1 MANDM
6 VNLASAVNSSV
17 VSGDMSGRKA
27 AQAHSTASETPVV
40 AVDTAPNSP
49 TTTSAEAGVSAQ
61 KKASQRHEME
71 KQAQDLQEISDAK
84 GWAVSFRVD
93 DDLEQT
99 IIKVVDSDTQKTI
112 RQIPSEELVTISKR
126 IKALRE
132 GEIGASGLQGL
143 LFDRKA

>member
-27 AQAHSTASETPVV
+27 AQAHSTEALVSKADVEK
-40 AVDTAPNSP
+40 AQ
-49 TTTSAEAGVSAQ
+49 TSQTVQFAEAEDATQ
-61 KKASQRHEME
+61 KKESQRHEME

>member
-27 AQAHSTASETPVV
+27 AQAHSTEALVSKADVEKAQTSQTVQ
-40 AVDTAPNSP
+40 
-49 TTTSAEAGVSAQ
+49 SAEAEDAIQ
-61 KKASQRHEME
+61 KKESERHEME

-143 LFDRKA
+143 VIDRKA

>member
-6 VNLASAVNSSV
+6 INPSSAVTSSV

-27 AQAHSTASETPVV
+27 AQAHSAASETPVV
-40 AVDTAPNSP
+40 AVDTAPKNQ
-49 TTTSAEAGVSAQ
+49 TTPSAEADVSAQ
-61 KKASQRHEME
+61 KKASQRREME

-93 DDLEQT
+93 NDLDKT
-99 IIKVVDSDTQKTI
+99 IIKVVDSDTQKMI

>member
-27 AQAHSTASETPVV
+27 AQAHSTEALVSKADVEKAQTSQTVQ
-40 AVDTAPNSP
+40 
-49 TTTSAEAGVSAQ
+49 SAEAEDAIQ
-61 KKASQRHEME
+61 KKESQRHEME

-126 IKALRE
+126 IKALRD

>member
-27 AQAHSTASETPVV
+27 AQAH
-40 AVDTAPNSP
+40 P
-49 TTTSAEAGVSAQ
+49 TEALVSKADVEKAQTSQTVQFAEAEDATQ
-61 KKASQRHEME
+61 KKESQRHEME

>member
-27 AQAHSTASETPVV
+27 AQAHSTEALVSKADVEKAQTSQTVQ
-40 AVDTAPNSP
+40 
-49 TTTSAEAGVSAQ
+49 SAEAEDATQ
-61 KKASQRHEME
+61 KKESERHEME